1 MYSSHEVVNGRA
13 AEQLAQ
19 SLMLEFARRTG
30 LSPAGPQHRYLWTDA
45 FALTNYLTLFR
56 RTEDPSFRD
65 LALALIDGVHHTLG
79 RHRPDDPRTGW
90 ISGLEQ
96 EEGERHPT
104 AGGLRIGKHRGERAP
119 GEPYDP
125 EAEWDRD
132 GQYYHYLV
140 RWMHALA
147 RASVVLEDPKLHRWA
162 VELAVAA
169 HRGFT
174 YAPTPG
180 GTKRM
185 AWKMS
190 IELTRPL
197 VPSEGGHDPLD
208 GLVTFSELR
217 ARAAKREGGRPLD
230 TEISELE
237 HMCRGREW
245 ATADALGIGGL
256 LADAWWMEQLLQRDS
271 TAKALEPLLAQVV
284 DASLV
289 SLQALLRGHLF
300 RLPVERRLAFR
311 ELGLAIGLRA
321 ADALVHP
328 GTRRL
333 MRTGLEGVDELDRYL
348 PLADA
353 IVSEWLP
360 DEPRATGSW
369 MDHED
374 INDVMLATALVPGEH
389 LRV

>member
-1 MYSSHEVVNGRA
+1 MYTPHDVVDGYTAEEVAR
-13 AEQLAQ
+13 
-19 SLMLEFARRTG
+19 SLMDEFARRTG
-30 LSPAGPQHRYLWTDA
+30 LSPLGPQRRYLWTDA

-56 RTEDPSFRD
+56 RTGDPSFRD

-90 ISGLEQ
+90 ISGLED
-96 EEGERHPT
+96 EVGERHPT
-104 AGGLRIGKHRGERAP
+104 AGGLRIGKDRGERSP

-140 RWMHALA
+140 RWMHALS
-147 RASVVLEDPKLHRWA
+147 RASVVLDDPELHRWA
-162 VELAVAA
+162 AELAVAA

-174 YAPTPG
+174 DAIPAG

-185 AWKMS
+185 CWKMS

-217 ARAAKREGGRPLD
+217 SRAANASDARALD
-230 TEISELE
+230 LEISELE
-237 HMCRGREW
+237 SMCRGREW
-245 ATADALGIGGL
+245 ATADPLGIGGL
-256 LADAWWMEQLLQRDS
+256 LADAWWTEQLLGREGVPRS
-271 TAKALEPLLAQVV
+271 LEPLLAQLV

-289 SLQALLRGHLF
+289 SLHALLQGRLF
-300 RLPVERRLAFR
+300 RLPLERRLAFR
-311 ELGLAIGLRA
+311 ELGLAVGLRA
-321 ADALVHP
+321 ADALVRSGPRLRMRP
-328 GTRRL
+328 GI
-333 MRTGLEGVDELDRYL
+333 EGVDDLERYV

-360 DEPRATGSW
+360 DDVRATRAWTEHG
-369 MDHED
+369 D
-374 INDVMLATALVPGEH
+374 INDVMLATALVPDEH